1 MIIEIIF
8 SFQPERRG
16 IEVPRFVKGKGE
28 IWDGTGEPPP
38 PAESPLER
46 RLLLGLVSAR
56 AAAVVSAGFR
66 FVGDFCEVCISFS
79 VAEWGGGE
87 EAKFSRGRSYIML

>member
-1 MIIEIIF
+1 MIEIIF

-16 IEVPRFVKGKGE
+16 IEVPRFVKGRGE
-28 IWDGTGEPPP
+28 IWDGTGEAP

-46 RLLLGLVSAR
+46 RLLLGLVSAI

-66 FVGDFCEVCISFS
+66 FVGDFCSVCISLC
-79 VAEWGGGE
+79 VADWGGGE